1 MMIHSVVVSI
11 STKTVS
17 VTYTIPFELAQ
28 RFKNEKGYF
37 KKSTLISYWILQY
50 LENKKEF
57 VPIRNNPSKLSVEE
71 KTPTQKGVKS

>member
-28 RFKNEKGYF
+28 RFEKNKGYF

-50 LENKKEF
+50 LEKRKEF
-57 VPIRNNPSKLSVEE
+57 LPSAAQEE
-71 KTPTQKGVKS
+71 TL